1 MKIYL
6 GADHNGFEFKEKI
19 ERFLKDAGH
28 DVVDVTGNTLDPD
41 DDFPKLTSAVVSE
54 LLADKDKDARAILLC
69 GSGQGMAMAANRF
82 KGIRA
87 SLCWSVETARA
98 ARNDED
104 SNILCLNARYT
115 KYRELETII
124 MAWLR
129 TPFAGAPRYKRR
141 IRQLDQLNP

>member
-1 MKIYL
+1 
-6 GADHNGFEFKEKI
+6 
-19 ERFLKDAGH
+19 
-28 DVVDVTGNTLDPD
+28 
-41 DDFPKLTSAVVSE
+41 
-54 LLADKDKDARAILLC
+54 
-69 GSGQGMAMAANRF
+69 
-82 KGIRA
+82 
-87 SLCWSVETARA
+87 LCWSVETARA